1 MAQLFCREND
11 RLYAWQ
17 PPGAT
22 LKIGCACTAVEK
34 GTCLLKRHHVRL
46 LLRQ

>member
-11 RLYAWQ
+11 RLYAGV
-17 PPGAT
+17 PPGGT
-22 LKIGCACTAVEK
+22 LKIGCACTAFEK
-34 GTCLLKRHHVRL
+34 GTCFLKMHHVRL